1 MQTTQ
6 CAVTKLFLFSG
17 SFLAQFRLFMLTL
30 FTSHW
35 RDVVF
40 KFTCDWPYS
49 NIAIEKGQD
58 IFFYP
63 FYNSWLPFYT
73 EVISLS
79 WPLAKCFC
87 GQVSAGLRTVSCCN
101 FFSLILTL
109 FILTSCW
116 SWVRHRILFFRII
129 CYRNLKVWSSFF
141 LLNKSHF
148 SFLGT

>member
-30 FTSHW
+30 FTSQW

-58 IFFYP
+58 IFFILFITP
-63 FYNSWLPFYT
+63 G
-73 EVISLS
+73 SLS
-79 WPLAKCFC
+79 
-87 GQVSAGLRTVSCCN
+87 V
-101 FFSLILTL
+101 
-109 FILTSCW
+109 
-116 SWVRHRILFFRII
+116 
-129 CYRNLKVWSSFF
+129 LK
-141 LLNKSHF
+141 
-148 SFLGT
+148 